1 MLNAENVNK
10 AMILMEDYQRLATKE
25 NKELLSSTLNMV
37 EDLEKDN
44 NFTRLMSDIIK
55 TKDGYDSIDQTTKM
69 KLQQL
74 LSQINP
80 TNIKAVQGLL
90 VDANGAKTA
99 TSPIIEEIS
108 REIKSAGGTSNYLYG
123 LNKNLKTASS
133 LIESSGKL
141 ESLRRYD
148 SICIILYDTKS
159 SASSCCITRW
169 RNRIFP
175 KERGIKIYD

>member
-1 MLNAENVNK
+1 MKIRLKARKLIKDAYFAKDIDFYQANVLISMLNAENVNK

-80 TNIKAVQGLL
+80 TNIKAVQGF
-90 VDANGAKTA
+90 
-99 TSPIIEEIS
+99 IS
-108 REIKSAGGTSNYLYG
+108 R
-123 LNKNLKTASS
+123 
-133 LIESSGKL
+133 
-141 ESLRRYD
+141 
-148 SICIILYDTKS
+148 C
-159 SASSCCITRW
+159 
-169 RNRIFP
+169 
-175 KERGIKIYD
+175 